1 MVALCELKR
10 YGQGTLTFLHLF
22 AAPLEQEFEQD
33 TEQWWYK
40 EMYNT
45 NQ

>member
-22 AAPLEQEFEQD
+22 APLEQEFEQD

-40 EMYNT
+40 EMYHT